1 MEPKLHAKN
10 ARNGLSGHL
19 KATALLAWPVIVG
32 QLGHMVIG
40 TVDTIMIG
48 SLGSR
53 ELAAASIGNGIFF
66 LIAVI
71 GIGVCVV
78 ISPLTAQAFG
88 AKENDEALGDR
99 LHQGILVSFWLCI
112 ISVVLLIGLA
122 FAIPWMGQQPKSV
135 PLAQDYLLILS
146 SSLLPMLIYLAFK
159 HFLDGLE
166 AVRPGMIVMGI
177 MVVFNIFFNWVLI
190 YGHLGMPA
198 MGLQGAG
205 WATLVSRILG
215 MLILAG
221 YVITSKKYGR
231 YFRWKALFEHKMNVI
246 KEILEIGLPSGMQYF
261 FEVGAFAGAVL
272 LAGRISEE
280 AQSAHQIAIQI
291 ASITYMFYM
300 GISSAVSIRVGNAL
314 GRRDVSSIVVASKA
328 GLAAGLL
335 CVAIFVSSMIGLKDL
350 LPAFYINEVDVV
362 LIASSLLLIAAVF
375 QFFDGMQA
383 IIMGALRGISDV
395 NIPTG
400 LTFVA
405 YWIIG
410 LPAAWVLSDVFD
422 FGVQGIWYGL
432 TIGLGFSAM
441 MLGIRLYFKLQKDS
455 LKALDENQEKKNQGN
470 LGT

>member
-1 MEPKLHAKN
+1 M
-10 ARNGLSGHL
+10 GLTSHL
-19 KATALLAWPVIVG
+19 KATMLLAWPVIVG
-32 QLGHMVIG
+32 QLGHMVIA

-48 SLGSR
+48 HLGSR

-71 GIGVCVV
+71 GIGVNVV
-78 ISPLTAQAFG
+78 ISPLTAQALG
-88 AKENDEALGDR
+88 ANESDEALGDR
-99 LHQGILVSFWLCI
+99 LHQGLLVTFWLCLV
-112 ISVVLLIGLA
+112 SVVLLIGLT
-122 FAIPWMGQQPKSV
+122 FAVPWMGQQPKSV
-135 PLAQDYLLILS
+135 PLAQDYLLILTA
-146 SSLLPMLIYLAFK
+146 SLLPMLFYLTFK
-159 HFLDGLE
+159 HFLDGFE
-166 AVRPGMIVMGI
+166 AVRPGMVIMGM
-177 MVVFNIFFNWVLI
+177 MVLINIFLNWVLI
-190 YGHLGMPA
+190 HGNLGMPA

-205 WATLVSRILG
+205 WATLISRIIG
-215 MLILAG
+215 MSILAG
-221 YVITSKKYGR
+221 YVIFSKRFGR
-231 YFRWKALFEHKMNVI
+231 YFDWKRLFRHKMAVI

-272 LAGRISEE
+272 LAGRISEQ

-314 GRRDVSSIVVASKA
+314 GRLEMPAIVLAAKA
-328 GLAAGLL
+328 GLFAGLI
-335 CVAIFVSSMIGLKDL
+335 CVVVFISGMIGLKDF
-350 LPAFYINEVDVV
+350 LPAWYIKEEDVV
-362 LIASSLLLIAAVF
+362 LIAGTLLLIAAVF

-410 LPAAWVLSDVFD
+410 LPSAWFLSEVLD

-432 TIGLGFSAM
+432 TLGLGFSAM
-441 MLGIRLYFKLQKDS
+441 MLGFRLYFKLRAEGLKS
-455 LKALDENQEKKNQGN
+455 LEMSQEKKRKGN

>member
-1 MEPKLHAKN
+1 MQ
-10 ARNGLSGHL
+10 SHL

-32 QLGHMVIG
+32 QLGHIVIG

-78 ISPLTAQAFG
+78 ISPLTAQAIG
-88 AKENDEALGDR
+88 ADKTDSDLGDR
-99 LHQGILVSFWLCI
+99 LHQGILVSIWLSLA
-112 ISVVLLIGLA
+112 SVVVLGGLSL
-122 FAIPWMGQQPKSV
+122 AIPWMGQQPGSV
-135 PLAQDYLLILS
+135 PLAQDYLLILTI
-146 SSLLPMLIYLAFK
+146 SLLPMLLYLAFK
-159 HFLDGLE
+159 HFLDGFE

-177 MVVFNIFFNWVLI
+177 MVLFNIFFNWVLI
-190 YGHLGMPA
+190 HGNLGMPA
-198 MGLQGAG
+198 MGLNGAG
-205 WATLVSRILG
+205 WATLLSRILG
-215 MLILAG
+215 MAMLAA
-221 YVITSKKYGR
+221 YVIFSKRFGR
-231 YFRWKALFEHKMNVI
+231 YFNWKGFFKHKMSVI

-272 LAGRISEE
+272 LAGRISEQ
-280 AQSAHQIAIQI
+280 AQRAHQIAIQI
-291 ASITYMFYM
+291 ASLTYMFYM

-314 GRRDVSSIVVASKA
+314 GRKDLRSIGLAAKA
-328 GLAAGLL
+328 GLLAGML
-335 CVAIFVSSMIGLKDL
+335 CVMIFISSMIGLRNV
-350 LPAFYINEVDVV
+350 LPAFFIHEIDVV
-362 LIASSLLLIAAVF
+362 LIASTLLLIAAVF

-383 IIMGALRGISDV
+383 IVMGALRGISDV

-405 YWIIG
+405 YWVIG
-410 LPAAWVLSDVFD
+410 LPSAWFFSEILG

-432 TIGLGFSAM
+432 TLGLGFSAL
-441 MLGIRLYFKLQKDS
+441 MLGLRLAFKLRIDQ
-455 LKALDENQEKKNQGN
+455 LKAIVEVAELKQENE